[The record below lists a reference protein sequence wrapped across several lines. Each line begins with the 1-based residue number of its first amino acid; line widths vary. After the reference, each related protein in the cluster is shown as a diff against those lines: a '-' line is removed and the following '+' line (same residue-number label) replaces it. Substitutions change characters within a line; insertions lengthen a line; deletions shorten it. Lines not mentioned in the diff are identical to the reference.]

1 MLLYTYNPSIFAFSR
16 EGVLSTNIS
25 KPKFSLIGVP
35 FDSST
40 TYKSGTRFG
49 PIAIREASYNFEN
62 YNLELNKKLTV
73 PLFDFGNLDVVHGN
87 VRKTCDNLKETI
99 YDLYQNEFTPIT
111 IGGEHSITLGVLEG
125 INPYIDLSEVTILHL
140 DAHMDMIDEYMG
152 EKYSHAT
159 VMRRISELNPK
170 KIIQFGVRSASYE
183 EKKYADTNGISY
195 FKVHEIKNSF
205 ENVKQIIDNI
215 NGPVYVTIDMD
226 VYDPASAPSVGN
238 PTPYG
243 LSSWDMFKLM
253 KAIYQK
259 NIIGL
264 DVVEVASTNFGDI
277 TSINAAKLIYDFLCM
292 QSKY

>member
-16 EGVLSTNIS
+16 EGILSTNIT

-62 YNLELNKKLTV
+62 YNIELNKKLNV

-111 IGGEHSITLGVLEG
+111 IGGEHSITLGILEG
-125 INPYIDLSEVTILHL
+125 IDPYIDLSEVTILHL

-183 EKKYADTNGISY
+183 EKKYVDNKNINY
-195 FKVHEIKNSF
+195 FKVPEIKNNF
-205 ENVKQIIDNI
+205 EKIKQIINNI
-215 NGPVYVTIDMD
+215 EGPVYVTIDMD

-243 LSSWDMFKLM
+243 LDSGDMFKLM
-253 KAIYQK
+253 KTIYQK

-264 DVVEVASTNFGDI
+264 DVVEVASTSFGDI

>member
-16 EGVLSTNIS
+16 EGVLSTNIN

-62 YNLELNKKLTV
+62 YNLELNKKLNV

-99 YDLYQNEFTPIT
+99 QDLYQNEFIPIT

-183 EKKYADTNGISY
+183 EKKYADVNNISY
-195 FKVHEIKNSF
+195 FKVPEIKNNF
-205 ENVKQIIDNI
+205 EKIRKVIYNI
-215 NGPVYVTIDMD
+215 EGPVYVTIDMD

-243 LSSWDMFKLM
+243 LDAWDMFKLT
-253 KAIYQK
+253 KSIYQK

-264 DVVEVASTNFGDI
+264 DVVEVASTSFGDI